1 VRLLRL
7 QALQHGA
14 LEVAGLGD
22 GEDLRVV
29 EEASGLLASPRPHR
43 ALIRGSHRRGSLL
56 SWPGPRAAEQPYH
69 RAIGDDGSEPRFDG
83 RRAHLEDE
91 VLAVTVGYQAGDA
104 VGLGVEE
111 AVDVGVYAEG
121 FAVVLALSMRFRS
134 QAPPNASSSRL
145 KIQSEISL
153 PGL

>member
-1 VRLLRL
+1 MGAKSLR
-7 QALQHGA
+7 
-14 LEVAGLGD
+14 ERRRW
-22 GEDLRVV
+22 E
-29 EEASGLLASPRPHR
+29 R
-43 ALIRGSHRRGSLL
+43 A
-56 SWPGPRAAEQPYH
+56 
-69 RAIGDDGSEPRFDG
+69 DFDG

-91 VLAVTVGYQAGDA
+91 VVAVTVGSQAGDA

-121 FAVVLALSMRFRS
+121 VAVGLALSMRFRS
-134 QAPPNASSSRL
+134 QAPSNASSSRL